1 MKTVVLL
8 APWWQDPAHVGNIR
22 LKRHVRWFQEA
33 GWHVVL
39 VDSGHEYS
47 IHDEPGLTHITI
59 ADPIRMHVKPSED
72 GPPPRKPNALRRWL
86 AYALLVPDPSIFWA
100 RRVLAHPVI
109 RHAVR
114 TADLITSSS
123 PPEAAFMACAT
134 FSKRYGIPFWMD
146 MRDGWLDEPLKPLL
160 RSSALQRFRERRLE
174 SWCLSAASIIT
185 VTSENWKTML
195 ADRYP
200 AFSANMHVLTNAAP
214 DPVDAEHTSQP
225 IPELVYAGRLFSS
238 RPERQTPDL
247 NKILSLLPKH
257 QFTILGHLV
266 PEEQK
271 QVNSFGWGHIPFIP
285 RDSMLPRLSEAS
297 GLVFLSTSHG
307 SIPAKWYD
315 YLATGRPILGITNR
329 GSAAWE
335 AMSGIDHAFA
345 VDPKNPDK
353 DVLNAFYRALSSTQ
367 PASIP
372 TRFSTETVRTQF
384 MTLFGP
390 NE

>member
-22 LKRHVRWFQEA
+22 IKRHVTWFHEA
-33 GWHVVL
+33 GWNVVL
-39 VDSGHEYS
+39 VDSGQEYA
-47 IHDEPGLTHITI
+47 IHDEPGITRITI

-86 AYALLVPDPSIFWA
+86 AYFLLVPDPSILWA

-123 PPEAAFMACAT
+123 PPEAAFLACAT
-134 FSKRYGIPFWMD
+134 YSKRYGIPFWMD

-160 RSSALQRFRERRLE
+160 RSSALQRYRERRLE
-174 SWCLSAASIIT
+174 AWCLSVATIIT
-185 VTSENWKTML
+185 VTSNNWKTML

-200 AFSANMHVLTNAAP
+200 QFSTKIHVLTNAASA
-214 DPVDAEHTSQP
+214 PVDAEHTSHK
-225 IPELVYAGRLFSS
+225 IPELLYAGRLFSS

-247 NKILSLLPKH
+247 NKILMLLPKH
-257 QFTILGHLV
+257 QFTIIGHLI

-271 QVNSFGWGHIPFIP
+271 QVKQFGWDHIPFIP
-285 RDSMLPRLSEAS
+285 RESMLPRLSDAS

-315 YLATGRPILGITNR
+315 YLATGRPILGIATR
-329 GSAAWE
+329 DSAAWD

-345 VDPKNPDK
+345 VDPENPDRA
-353 DVLNAFYRALSSTQ
+353 VLDAFYRTLSESQ
-367 PASIP
+367 PNPIP
-372 TRFSTETVRTQF
+372 IQFSQEAVRATF
-384 MTLFGP
+384 MTLFGA